1 MSIRSILENS
11 RRFLCGNIRTEQNR
25 YYFRMYTKYIVTIQY
40 IYICHVWYMLHSDK
54 LYACLRDD
62 NSVCI
67 FKRKRAHT
75 HTHTH
80 THTYARTH
88 THTYVHKLTQTHNTT
103 TTYTLSHTHK
113 FDTGIH
119 V

>member
-40 IYICHVWYMLHSDK
+40 IYTFVTFGICYTAISCMLVSEMILVYVYLK
-54 LYACLRDD
+54 ENART
-62 NSVCI
+62 
-67 FKRKRAHT
+67 HT

-80 THTYARTH
+80 THAHTHIRTH
-88 THTYVHKLTQTHNTT
+88 TYPHIRTQTHTNTQHDNNIHS
-103 TTYTLSHTHK
+103 LSHTQ
-113 FDTGIH
+113 I
-119 V
+119 

>member
-40 IYICHVWYMLHSDK
+40 IYTFVTFGICYTAIIRMLV
-54 LYACLRDD
+54 LEIMIVY
-62 NSVCI
+62 VYF
-67 FKRKRAHT
+67 FKGNNKTHAHAHTRARTHARTRKRAT
-75 HTHTH
+75 HTNAHI
-80 THTYARTH
+80 
-88 THTYVHKLTQTHNTT
+88 
-103 TTYTLSHTHK
+103 